1 MMNPRMIWHDAFYR
15 FVKVDDPDAL
25 VEVLERLCLE
35 SGVLGSILVAHEGI
49 NGMLAGTEEQLQKV
63 HDWLDNDSRFKN
75 MMVKRTQ
82 CSEPPFKRLKIKRKK
97 EIVPLGLPDV
107 DATSK
112 TGINLSPK
120 EWRELLQRN
129 DVVLLDN
136 RNSFE
141 YTHGHFKNA
150 VDPGVHYFR
159 DFANYVEEH
168 LPQWQEENKKV
179 AMYCT
184 GGIRCEK
191 TTAWLADKGVQ
202 VYQLEGGILN
212 YFREIPDAEKDYEGT
227 CFVFDERRE
236 LTTKLEEARAKSE
249 G

>member
-1 MMNPRMIWHDAFYR
+1 MMNTRMIWHDAFYR
-15 FVKVDDPDAL
+15 FVKITDPEAL
-25 VEVLERLCLE
+25 VETLETLCRE
-35 SGVLGSILVAHEGI
+35 AGVLGSILVAQEGI
-49 NGMLAGTEEQLQKV
+49 NGMLAGTEEQLTKV
-63 HDWLDNDSRFKN
+63 HDWLEGDPRFAG

-82 CSEPPFKRLKIKRKK
+82 CSELPFKRLRIKSKK

-107 DATSK
+107 DAASK
-112 TGINLSPK
+112 TGINVSPK
-120 EWRELLQRN
+120 EWRELIKRD

-150 VDPGVHYFR
+150 VDPGVKYFR
-159 DFANYVEEH
+159 DFANYMKDH
-168 LPQWQEENKKV
+168 LAQWQAEHKTI

-212 YFREIPDAEKDYEGT
+212 YFKEIPDAEQDYEGT

-236 LTTKLEEARAKSE
+236 LTTRLEEAK
-249 G
+249 

>member
-1 MMNPRMIWHDAFYR
+1 MVHDA
-15 FVKVDDPDAL
+15 
-25 VEVLERLCLE
+25 LE
-35 SGVLGSILVAHEGI
+35 
-49 NGMLAGTEEQLQKV
+49 Q
-63 HDWLDNDSRFKN
+63 DSRFTGL
-75 MMVKRTQ
+75 MVKRTE
-82 CSEPPFKRLKIKRKK
+82 CSEMPFKRLKIKRKN
-97 EIVPLGLPDV
+97 EIVPLGLPEV

-112 TGINLSPK
+112 TGINVSPK
-120 EWRELLQRN
+120 EWRELIKRD

-141 YTHGHFKNA
+141 YQHGHFKNA
-150 VDPGVHYFR
+150 VDPGVEHFR
-159 DFANYVEEH
+159 DFADYMETH
-168 LPQWQEENKKV
+168 LPQWQKENKTI

-212 YFREIPDAEKDYEGT
+212 YFKEIPDADKDYKGT

-236 LTTKLEEARAKSE
+236 LTTKLEEV
-249 G
+249 

>member
-1 MMNPRMIWHDAFYR
+1 MIWHDAFYR
-15 FVKVDDPDAL
+15 FVKIDDPNIL
-25 VEVLERLCLE
+25 VEVLENLCHE
-35 SGVLGSILVAHEGI
+35 AGVLGSILVAHEGI
-49 NGMLAGTEEQLQKV
+49 NGMLAGTEEQLEVV
-63 HDWLDNDSRFKN
+63 HNWLNNDPRFTN
-75 MMVKRTQ
+75 LLVKRTQ
-82 CSEPPFKRLKIKRKK
+82 CSEPPFKRLKIKLKK

-112 TGINLSPK
+112 TGIDVSPK
-120 EWRELLQRN
+120 DWRELIKRD

-141 YTHGHFKNA
+141 YEHGHFKNA
-150 VDPGVHYFR
+150 VDPGVRYFR
-159 DFANYVEEH
+159 DFAEYVEDH
-168 LPQWQEENKKV
+168 LPQWQEDNKKV

-212 YFREIPDAEKDYEGT
+212 YFKEIPDAEQDYEGT

-236 LTTKLEEARAKSE
+236 LTTKLEEKIKNSH
-249 G
+249 

>member
-1 MMNPRMIWHDAFYR
+1 MFMIWHDAFYR
-15 FVKVDDPDAL
+15 FVKIDDPDTL
-25 VEVLERLCLE
+25 VATLKNCCHEA
-35 SGVLGSILVAHEGI
+35 GVLGSILVAHEGI

-63 HDWLDNDSRFKN
+63 HIFLESDSRFTGL
-75 MMVKRTQ
+75 MVKRTA
-82 CSEPPFKRLKIKRKK
+82 CSEPPFKRLKVKRKS
-97 EIVPLGLPDV
+97 EIVPLGLPNV

-112 TGINLSPK
+112 TGINVSPK
-120 EWRELLQRN
+120 EWRELIKRE

-141 YTHGHFKNA
+141 FNHGHFKNA
-150 VDPGVHYFR
+150 LDPGVEYFR
-159 DFANYVEEH
+159 DFATYMETH
-168 LPQWQEENKKV
+168 LPKWQEENKKI

-191 TTAWLADKGVQ
+191 TTAWLAELGTE

-212 YFREIPDAEKDYEGT
+212 YFKEIPDAEQDYEGT

-236 LTTKLEEARAKSE
+236 LNTKLEEAK
-249 G
+249 

>member
-1 MMNPRMIWHDAFYR
+1 MISLRMIWHDAFYR
-15 FVKVDDPDAL
+15 FVKVDDLDAL
-25 VEVLERLCLE
+25 EETLETLCLE
-35 SGVLGSILVAHEGI
+35 AGVVGSILVAQEGV
-49 NGMLAGTEEQLQKV
+49 NGMLAGTEQQLKKV
-63 HDWLDNDSRFKN
+63 HDWLESDSRFAGL
-75 MMVKRTQ
+75 MVKRTP
-82 CSEPPFKRLKIKRKK
+82 CSALPFKRLKIKRKK

-107 DATSK
+107 DAARH
-112 TGINLSPK
+112 TGINVSPK
-120 EWRELLQRN
+120 DWRELIQRD

-141 YTHGHFKNA
+141 YVHGHFKNA
-150 VDPGVHYFR
+150 VDPGVSYFR
-159 DFANYVEEH
+159 DFADYVEDH

-191 TTAWLADKGVQ
+191 TSAWLAAKGVQ

-212 YFREIPDAEKDYEGT
+212 YFKEIPDADKDYEGT

-236 LTTKLEEARAKSE
+236 LTTKLREK
-249 G
+249 

>member
-1 MMNPRMIWHDAFYR
+1 MFWHDAFYR
-15 FVKVDDPDAL
+15 FVKIADPDAL
-25 VEVLERLCLE
+25 VETLATLCRE
-35 SGVLGSILVAHEGI
+35 AGVLGSILVAHEGI
-49 NGMLAGTEEQLQKV
+49 NGMLAGTEAQLKKV
-63 HDWLDNDSRFKN
+63 HGWLESDPRFSK
-75 MMVKRTQ
+75 MLFKRTA
-82 CSEPPFKRLKIKRKK
+82 CSELPFKRLKIKHKT

-112 TGINLSPK
+112 TGVNVSPK
-120 EWRELLQRN
+120 EWRELIKRD

-150 VDPGVHYFR
+150 IDPGVEHFR
-159 DFANYVEEH
+159 DFADYMEVH
-168 LPQWQEENKKV
+168 LPEWQEQNKRI

-191 TTAWLADKGVQ
+191 TTAWLADMGVE

-212 YFREIPDAEKDYEGT
+212 YFKEISDADKDYDGT

-236 LTTKLEEARAKSE
+236 LTTRLEETRK
-249 G
+249 

>member
-1 MMNPRMIWHDAFYR
+1 MLWHDAFYR
-15 FVKVDDPDAL
+15 FVTLNDPDAL
-25 VEVLERLCLE
+25 VATLASLCQNA
-35 SGVLGSILVAHEGI
+35 GVLGSILVAHEGI
-49 NGMLAGTEEQLQKV
+49 NGMLAGTEAELNSVQ
-63 HDWLDNDSRFKN
+63 DWLGSDPRFKGL
-75 MMVKRTQ
+75 MVKRTP
-82 CSEPPFKRLKIKRKK
+82 CNELPFKRLKVKRKK

-112 TGINLSPK
+112 TGVNVSPTA
-120 EWRELLQRN
+120 WRELIKRD

-141 YTHGHFKNA
+141 YQHGHFKNA
-150 VDPGVHYFR
+150 VDPGVKHFR
-159 DFANYVEEH
+159 DFANYVEAH
-168 LPQWQEENKKV
+168 LTQWQQENKTI

-191 TTAWLADKGVQ
+191 TSSWLADLGVQ

-212 YFREIPDAEKDYEGT
+212 YFKEIPDAEKDYDGT

-236 LTTKLEEARAKSE
+236 LTTRLEEAKSRPKKVTL
-249 G
+249 